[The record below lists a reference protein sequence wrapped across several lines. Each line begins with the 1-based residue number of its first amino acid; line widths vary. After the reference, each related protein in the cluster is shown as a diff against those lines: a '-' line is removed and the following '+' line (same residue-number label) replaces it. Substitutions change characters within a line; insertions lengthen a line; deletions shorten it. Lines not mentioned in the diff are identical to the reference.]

1 MNQIINRYTY
11 EELAELFKTKDEM
24 EYKEI
29 VIKEETKNFEKY
41 ADKSRLPYVLSKNLA
56 FYLVETNKYEK
67 LKKDRKENIY
77 NIEDEIPLP
86 PKEIESLLQQIV
98 DNDFESDIDIILKKY
113 FTEYI
118 NRDYKVNKQDIYNM
132 KSSDQTGALQHKRQ

>member
-11 EELAELFKTKDEM
+11 EELADLFKTKDEM

-41 ADKSRLPYVLSKNLA
+41 ADKSRLPYVLSKNFA

-113 FTEYI
+113 FIEYI

-132 KSSDQTGALQHKRQ
+132 KSK

>member
-24 EYKEI
+24 EYKKI

-132 KSSDQTGALQHKRQ
+132 KSK